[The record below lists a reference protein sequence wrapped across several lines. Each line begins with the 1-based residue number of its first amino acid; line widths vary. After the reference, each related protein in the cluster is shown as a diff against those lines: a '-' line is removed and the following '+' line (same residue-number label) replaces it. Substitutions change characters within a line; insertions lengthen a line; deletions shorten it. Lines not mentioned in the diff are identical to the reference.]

1 MKRILLLLFL
11 LFSFTLFAQSEKE
24 QKIQKKVESNQSST
38 SSSSSSSSS
47 STNNSSSNWNTNN
60 NWNNNNH
67 WNSRRYNNRY
77 YYDPYYYPNSRW
89 GWNNP
94 RLRRYGRSNTYS
106 TSNSSNLSNRIPRTY
121 PKLILGLGVN
131 ASIISNRP
139 ATIGGRFI
147 AGNEKYYVFFGIE
160 RSQPN
165 PYTFYDNIDMWDV
178 FGWDDYVEDY
188 YFSNNTYFGIAVHA
202 GDNFYPHLSFG
213 NVTSTRYLLCMDET
227 FVLSSDGNYTILGE
241 RKITSTFGVGLDY
254 KYNHLLFTS
263 TLGLT
268 GPNRLSLGINFTL

>member
-38 SSSSSSSSS
+38 SSSSSSS

-131 ASIISNRP
+131 TSIISNRP

>member
-38 SSSSSSSSS
+38 SSSSSSS

-121 PKLILGLGVN
+121 PKLILGLGVSS
-131 ASIISNRP
+131 SIIYNRP
-139 ATIGGRFI
+139 ATVGGRFI

-165 PYTFYDNIDMWDV
+165 PYTFYDNIDLWDV
-178 FGWDDYVEDY
+178 LGWDDYVEDY
-188 YFSNNTYFGIAVHA
+188 YYSNNTYFGIAVHA

-241 RKITSTFGVGLDY
+241 RKLTSTFGVGLDY

>member
-1 MKRILLLLFL
+1 MKRILLLLLL

-38 SSSSSSSSS
+38 PSSSSNN

-94 RLRRYGRSNTYS
+94 RSRRYS
-106 TSNSSNLSNRIPRTY
+106 TSRSSNQTIISPRT
-121 PKLILGLGVN
+121 PLKLVLGLGISS
-131 ASIISNRP
+131 SIISYHP

-147 AGNEKYYVFFGIE
+147 AGNENYYVFFGIE

-165 PYTFYDNIDMWDV
+165 PYIFYDNIDMWDV

-202 GDNFYPHLSFG
+202 GNNFYPHLSFG

-227 FVLSSDGNYTILGE
+227 LVLSPDGNYTILGE
-241 RKITSTFGVGLDY
+241 TRLTSTFGIGLDY
-254 KYNHLLFTS
+254 RYNHLLFTS
-263 TLGLT
+263 TIGIT
-268 GPNRLSLGINFTL
+268 GPNRLSLGINFIL

>member
-38 SSSSSSSSS
+38 SSSSSSS

-241 RKITSTFGVGLDY
+241 RKITSTFGVGIDY
-254 KYNHLLFTS
+254 RYNHLLFSS

>member
-38 SSSSSSSSS
+38 SSSSSSS

-121 PKLILGLGVN
+121 PKLILGLGVSS
-131 ASIISNRP
+131 SIISNRP
-139 ATIGGRFI
+139 ATVGGRFI

-165 PYTFYDNIDMWDV
+165 PYTFYDNIDLWDV
-178 FGWDDYVEDY
+178 LGWDDYVEDY
-188 YFSNNTYFGIAVHA
+188 YYSNNTYFGIAVHA

-241 RKITSTFGVGLDY
+241 RKLTSTFGVGLDY